1 MQGARTTQSGI
12 SSVRFTQSQG
22 PVAIQAAK
30 AAIDRGFE
38 ARLVEG
44 LGIEQ
49 ECYAVTLSTKDRLE
63 GLAAFAEKR
72 APIYTGT

>member
-1 MQGARTTQSGI
+1 MQGAGTTQDSI
-12 SSVRFTQSQG
+12 SSVCLNQLQG

-44 LGIEQ
+44 LQIEQ
-49 ECYAVTLSTKDRLE
+49 ECYAETLSTKDRLE

-72 APIYTGT
+72 APVYTGA